1 MGDREF
7 YESAL
12 KPLEEKLVQQAKR
25 VREKMSDLEVDEIY
39 ENGAKIWL
47 GLDHEIDA
55 LRRNWLIEKLSGS
68 R

>member
-1 MGDREF
+1 MGDSEF
-7 YESAL
+7 YEAVL

-25 VREKMSDLEVDEIY
+25 VSGKMSDLEVDDIY

-47 GLDHEIDA
+47 GLNHEIDA
-55 LRRNWLIEKLSGS
+55 LRRNWLLEKFTGS